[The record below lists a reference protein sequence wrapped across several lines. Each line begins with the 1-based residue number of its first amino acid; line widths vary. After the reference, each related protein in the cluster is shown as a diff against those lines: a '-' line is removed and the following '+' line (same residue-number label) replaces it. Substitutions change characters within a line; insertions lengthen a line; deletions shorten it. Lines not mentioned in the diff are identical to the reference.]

1 MTSTVGIRIH
11 RTTHVTPGRSAST
24 VPVIGVTGGVGSGK
38 TLVAQH
44 FVSWGAALVSGDE
57 IGRCVLDHSSTVR
70 RRLARAFGSD
80 ILNGDQVRRDIL
92 ADRAFASNDSI
103 LALNSIVHPPL
114 IRELNK
120 QVARLCRSGAHP
132 AVVIDAA
139 LLAEWGVGRIH
150 WDALVAVWAPQRLRM
165 KWMRKRGW
173 SDREI
178 RARIR
183 RQMPWTE
190 RRKLADFIVK
200 NDSSLSVL
208 KRRARHCWEKI
219 VS

>member
-1 MTSTVGIRIH
+1 MTH
-11 RTTHVTPGRSAST
+11 ARSAAT
-24 VPVIGVTGGVGSGK
+24 IPVIGVTGGVGSGK
-38 TLVAQH
+38 TLVAQY
-44 FVSWGAALVSGDE
+44 FASWGAALVSGDE
-57 IGRCVLDHSSTVR
+57 IGRLVLDHSPTVR
-70 RRLARAFGSD
+70 RRLAKVFGPD
-80 ILNGDQVRRDIL
+80 ILKGDQVRRDIL
-92 ADRAFASNDSI
+92 AERAFANNDSV
-103 LALNSIVHPPL
+103 LKLNSIVHPPL

-120 QVARLCRSGAHP
+120 QVAHLRRAGEYP

-139 LLAEWGVGRIH
+139 LLAEWGGARIH
-150 WDALVAVWAPQRLRM
+150 WDALVAVWAPMRLRM

-200 NDSSLSVL
+200 NDSSLTVL
-208 KRRARHCWEKI
+208 KRRARHCWGKI